1 MRRLQS
7 LQSVLPQALLVL
19 YLFFKASHEDSHC
32 SCTYKIQTISTV
44 AVQFAPVPF
53 INCSSDNFTM
63 EAKNDNITI
72 HNLTP
77 GQSYIFN
84 ISCVVPNGASPVVCC
99 LNFTTVPNTISNLTV
114 TNVTSSSV
122 SLSWTKPQGEVSG
135 YLVTWNDGFVIK
147 NTTAN
152 GTSLLITNLAA
163 ATQYIFS
170 VTAIAEDGITGGDP
184 IKKSQYT
191 RPDVI
196 RSLTVTNVTTSAVS
210 LSWTEPQR
218 NSSFYRVNWTDGS
231 ITKSD
236 TTNETSF
243 IVTGLTAGTRY
254 EFRVTAVAA
263 DRLTEGDSVN
273 NSQHTRPDVIRS
285 LTVTNVTTSAVSLS
299 WTEPQGNSSF
309 YRVNWTDS
317 SITKSD
323 TTNETSFTVTGLTA
337 GTRYEFRVTAVAADR
352 LTEGDSVNKYQFTRP
367 DVIRDLIVTN
377 VTTSAVS
384 LRWTK
389 PQGNSSFYRVNWTDS
404 SITKT
409 STTNEPSFAITNLT
423 AGTQYVFSVTA
434 VAVDSVTQG
443 DSVIKSQNT
452 RPEKV
457 GNIKLLYQ
465 ENSTLGVSWSLLQGN
480 ISFYSVRLIES
491 NFKQDFTYNQTTIGA
506 NFTGL
511 YPGRLYNLTVIS
523 VFGSL
528 QNAADTLQFAT
539 KPNPPRLNK
548 TARTNQ
554 SISITWD
561 YPFSMDGVTG
571 ISYIIYWLNQT
582 EWNTVSTLQNSTTIS
597 SLASGTKYSI
607 SVETVGPQK
616 LRSIKVNLTEY
627 TIPNPVINLKASCL
641 SVNSVRLEW
650 TSPIGAQS
658 TYTYRALISGPSDLE
673 KNYTSQTNNITI
685 GDLAAGTRYN
695 FTVTTV
701 ISNDISSPSEFTFC
715 YTKPETVNGLTAE
728 AVNKTAINITWN
740 RQDDYKDTY
749 SYQVSISQAGSLIQG
764 KNTSSQS
771 IIISSLSPGSNYTCS
786 VTTVV
791 NDVQSDPATTSVFTK
806 PGGAANI
813 KTVGNTTSMTVTWD
827 SPTGNVTSYNI
838 NIYNNGQLKDNRTGV
853 SNRIVVFS
861 NLRPGQ
867 IYTVNVVTI
876 SGPFQEGS
884 ETVVNATFPNPPG
897 KIQVQNQTAN
907 SIDVSWIRPT
917 DMDLSQ
923 YNFTVYV
930 SGRQLMTTE
939 NWIYVDNLTSGTIYN
954 ISVATVGPMGY
965 LSTPVSISS
974 STRPYSVSQLRDAG
988 ITTSNI
994 SLVWDQPEPQESY
1007 KYIAIVEYPNNNRTQ
1022 FITQNTSAIIQNL
1035 QSGSGYNFTVMTLA
1049 ASNTTAA
1056 AVTITLFTRPYGI
1069 GTLQADTLNTTAVF
1083 LNWTKP
1089 QEYQNGYTYRVEV
1102 SGCTDAPENQM
1113 VKTEMA
1119 YVTDLRPG
1127 TNCSFT
1133 IYSQAENGIEGQPVQ
1148 TSKYTKPEK
1157 VNPTVSNGGT
1167 NNSITVTWDSPVGN
1181 VEKYVVA
1188 LTGGNEN
1195 TSKELNSSARTCVFP
1210 NLMAGRIYTVT
1221 LTTYSGPFTQQSDS
1235 ISNATYPNPPGD
1247 IRIKDQ
1253 TVRSI
1258 SLEWVGAT
1266 GMPTGTFNYT
1276 VTYQSTISDSKFWVT
1291 SSNTAFLPDLVS
1303 GTPYNIS
1310 VSTVGPMKFTS
1321 APVWKLL
1328 VTTRPESVQSLTV
1341 DSTSVEEIHLKW
1353 EKPVDYKPGYCYRV
1367 VIMNNTNNITDVTKD
1382 EYYQVKNLIPGSHYN
1397 FTVITLASDKTEG
1410 TQVAISNCTDAAP
1423 VSDLRCQGPN
1433 RTEAVLT
1440 LSWGS
1445 PWGSNEGFEIETE
1458 VVSEKNIPT
1467 CSGSCVHNI
1476 TNLSYN
1482 TEYNVSIRTKGCGRS
1497 SSVTVVACK
1506 TGITDPPVPN
1516 TKTHVSITEQE
1527 YNKFTLEISPSLF
1540 NDTSGP
1546 IINYGI
1552 LVTSNVNSLPGE
1564 KKSLPQY
1571 LNKTYED
1578 WQAGNTVVYLA
1589 VVRSAEV
1596 ISRNAGNGPVV
1607 VIGDGT
1613 TWNAYN
1619 NGPLKTSGSYSFAVV
1634 TFTHLELAN
1643 DLVSISKSFFAI
1655 SPFYPGEIQLPIN
1668 PAVIG
1673 GAVGG
1678 SLTALLL
1685 ILIFT
1690 VVAAVCWKRRSK
1702 EEEEVPI
1709 HSIRA
1714 KVSVPI
1720 RVEDY
1725 ESYFRKQRADSNCGF
1740 AEQFEDLK
1748 PVGVTQA
1755 KVSALAP
1762 ENKAKNRYNNV
1773 LPYDYSRVKLS
1784 VHGSPYDDYINASYM
1799 PGYNS
1804 KKEFIAAQGP
1814 LPCTVNEFWR
1824 MIWEK
1829 NVHTL
1834 VMLTRCNEQGRVKCE
1849 EYWPSG
1855 TKHFNNITVTMTSE
1869 IPLEDWTIR
1878 DFSVKNVKTAE
1889 TRSLRHFHFTAW
1901 PDHGVPETTELLINF
1916 RHLVREHMDQYSRN
1930 SPAVVHCS
1938 AGVGRTGTFI
1948 AIDRLI
1954 FQIERDGVV
1963 DVYGVIHDLRMHRP
1977 LMVQTEDQ
1985 YVFLNQCAMDII
1997 RSRTGTNVDLIY
2009 QNTAALSIYEN
2020 FEPMKKSKNGY
2031 HNA

>member
-19 YLFFKASHEDSHC
+19 YLFFKASHEQPFC
-32 SCTYKIQTISTV
+32 SCEYKVQNFSTTTAQLASANV
-44 AVQFAPVPF
+44 
-53 INCSSDNFTM
+53 NTCSAGNFTI
-63 EAKNDNITI
+63 ETINGNINVY
-72 HNLTP
+72 NLTA
-77 GQSYIFN
+77 GQSYVFN
-84 ISCVVPNGASPVVCC
+84 ISCVVTTCC
-99 LNFTTVPNTISNLTV
+99 LNLTTVPNAISNLTV

-122 SLSWTKPQGEVSG
+122 SLSWTKPQGKFSS
-135 YLVTWNDGFVIK
+135 YRVTWTGGFV
-147 NTTAN
+147 NNSATAKEE
-152 GTSLLITNLAA
+152 SLLITNLIA
-163 ATQYIFS
+163 ATQYTFS
-170 VTAIAEDGITGGDP
+170 VTAVAEDGTTDGKPTVKI
-184 IKKSQYT
+184 QYT

-196 RSLTVTNVTTSAVS
+196 RNLTITNVTTSAVS
-210 LSWTEPQR
+210 LSWTKPQAKD
-218 NSSFYRVNWTDGS
+218 SF
-231 ITKSD
+231 SD
-236 TTNETSF
+236 T
-243 IVTGLTAGTRY
+243 V
-254 EFRVTAVAA
+254 
-263 DRLTEGDSVN
+263 
-273 NSQHTRPDVIRS
+273 
-285 LTVTNVTTSAVSLS
+285 
-299 WTEPQGNSSF
+299 
-309 YRVNWTDS
+309 
-317 SITKSD
+317 
-323 TTNETSFTVTGLTA
+323 
-337 GTRYEFRVTAVAADR
+337 
-352 LTEGDSVNKYQFTRP
+352 
-367 DVIRDLIVTN
+367 
-377 VTTSAVS
+377 
-384 LRWTK
+384 
-389 PQGNSSFYRVNWTDS
+389 
-404 SITKT
+404 
-409 STTNEPSFAITNLT
+409 
-423 AGTQYVFSVTA
+423 
-434 VAVDSVTQG
+434 
-443 DSVIKSQNT
+443 
-452 RPEKV
+452 
-457 GNIKLLYQ
+457 
-465 ENSTLGVSWSLLQGN
+465 
-480 ISFYSVRLIES
+480 
-491 NFKQDFTYNQTTIGA
+491 
-506 NFTGL
+506 
-511 YPGRLYNLTVIS
+511 
-523 VFGSL
+523 
-528 QNAADTLQFAT
+528 QFAT
-539 KPNPPRLNK
+539 KPNPPRLSK

-561 YPFSMDGVTG
+561 YPLSMDGVTG

-582 EWNTVSTLQNSTTIS
+582 EWNKFNTSQNSTTIS
-597 SLASGTKYSI
+597 SLASGTMYNI
-607 SVETVGPQK
+607 SVETVGPQD
-616 LRSIKVNLTEY
+616 LSSTKVNLTEY
-627 TIPNPVINLKASCL
+627 TIPNPVIDLKASPL
-641 SVNSVRLEW
+641 STSSVRLEW
-650 TSPIGAQS
+650 MRPIGAQS
-658 TYTYRALISGPSDLE
+658 TYTYRALISGPSGFE
-673 KNYTSQTNNITI
+673 KNNTTQTNNVTI
-685 GDLAAGTRYN
+685 PDLEPGTRYN
-695 FTVTTV
+695 CTVTAV
-701 ISNDISSPSEFTFC
+701 ISNDISSPPESTFC
-715 YTKPETVNGLTAE
+715 YTKPETVGNLTAE

-740 RQDDYKDTY
+740 RQNDHKDTY
-749 SYQVSISQAGSLIQG
+749 SYQVSISQAGSLIQN
-764 KNTSSQS
+764 KTTSSES
-771 IIISSLSPGSNYTCS
+771 ISIGSLSPGSNYTCS

-813 KTVGNTTSMTVTWD
+813 KAVGNTTSMTVTWD

-838 NIYNNGQLKDNRTGV
+838 KINNNRQLISNRTEL
-853 SNRIVVFS
+853 SNRTVVFS

-867 IYTVNVVTI
+867 IYTVSVITV

-884 ETVVNATFPNPPG
+884 ETVENATFPNPPG
-897 KIQVQNQTAN
+897 EVQVQNQTAN
-907 SIDVSWIRPT
+907 SINISWIRPT
-917 DMDLSQ
+917 DMELGQ

-930 SGRQLMTTE
+930 SDRQLMTTE
-939 NWIYVDNLTSGTIYN
+939 NWIHVDNLTSGTDYN
-954 ISVATVGPMGY
+954 ISVATAGPMGY

-974 STRPYSVSQLRDAG
+974 ST
-988 ITTSNI
+988 T
-994 SLVWDQPEPQESY
+994 
-1007 KYIAIVEYPNNNRTQ
+1007 
-1022 FITQNTSAIIQNL
+1022 
-1035 QSGSGYNFTVMTLA
+1035 
-1049 ASNTTAA
+1049 SNTTAA

-1069 GTLQADTLNTTAVF
+1069 GTLQANTLNTTTVF

-1089 QEYQNGYTYRVEV
+1089 QEYQNSYTYRVEV
-1102 SGCTDAPENQM
+1102 SGCTDAPKNLTAES
-1113 VKTEMA
+1113 EMA
-1119 YVTDLRPG
+1119 NVTHLRPG

-1133 IYSQAENGIEGQPVQ
+1133 VYSQAENGIEGQPVQ
-1148 TSKYTKPEK
+1148 TSKYTMPEK
-1157 VNPTVSNGGT
+1157 VNLTVSNGGR
-1167 NNSITVTWDSPVGN
+1167 NDSISVTWGSPDGN
-1181 VEKYVVA
+1181 VEKYVVT

-1195 TSKELNSSARTCVFP
+1195 ASKELNSSARTCLFH

-1221 LTTYSGPFTQQSDS
+1221 VTTYSGPFAQQSDS
-1235 ISNATYPNPPGD
+1235 VSDATYPNPPGD
-1247 IRIKDQ
+1247 IKIKYQ
-1253 TVRSI
+1253 TINSI
-1258 SLEWVGAT
+1258 SLEWGGAT
-1266 GMPTGTFNYT
+1266 GMPTGTFNYS
-1276 VTYQSTISDSKFWVT
+1276 VTYQSTISDSKFSVT
-1291 SSNTAFLPDLVS
+1291 PSNTAVLPNLVS

-1310 VSTVGPMKFTS
+1310 VSTVGLMKFTS
-1321 APVWKLL
+1321 EPVWMPL
-1328 VTTRPESVQSLTV
+1328 VTTRPESVQFLSV

-1353 EKPVDYKPGYCYRV
+1353 EKPVGYKSEYIYRV
-1367 VIMNNTNNITDVTKD
+1367 VIRNNTNNITNETEN
-1382 EYYQVKNLIPGSHYN
+1382 EYYRVENLIPGSHYN
-1397 FTVITLASDKTEG
+1397 FSVTTLAFNKTEG

-1423 VSDLRCQGPN
+1423 VSELRCQGPN

-1440 LSWGS
+1440 LFWGN
-1445 PWGSNEGFEIETE
+1445 PWGSNKGFEIETE
-1458 VVSEKNIPT
+1458 AVSEKSIPT

-1506 TGITDPPVPN
+1506 TGITDPPVPDA
-1516 TKTHVSITEQE
+1516 KTDVSVTEQE
-1527 YNKFTLEISPSLF
+1527 YNKFTLEVSPSLF
-1540 NDTSGP
+1540 NNISGP
-1546 IINYGI
+1546 IVNYGI
-1552 LVTSNVNSLPGE
+1552 LVTSDVNSLPGE
-1564 KKSLPQY
+1564 HKSLPQY
-1571 LNKTYED
+1571 LNKTYKD
-1578 WQAGNTVVYLA
+1578 WQADNTVAYLA
-1589 VVRSAEV
+1589 VVRTAEG
-1596 ISRNAGNGPVV
+1596 ISRNAGNGLV

-1613 TWNAYN
+1613 EWNEYN

-1634 TFTHLELAN
+1634 TFTRLELN
-1643 DLVSISKSFFAI
+1643 NGLVSISKSFFAI
-1655 SPFYPGEIQLPIN
+1655 SPFHPDKIQLPIN

-1678 SLTALLL
+1678 TLSALLL
-1685 ILIFT
+1685 VIIFT

-1709 HSIRA
+1709 HSIS
-1714 KVSVPI
+1714 SVPI

-1930 SPAVVHCS
+1930 SPTVVHCS